1 MLRCPVRTAIIRV
14 SPRRFGALAGGFG
27 GVIFAG
33 EYRLSDQ
40 QLPGIP
46 CHRFGCQPVPFMPT
60 LLPRLCNVSCET
72 LARGRPS
79 RWCRGDGGRIARNW
93 RCGEIAGVGDSD
105 NRAQYPYWGGF
116 GDVSHETSGRFRA
129 VIAVTYNQ
137 GNASAQPR
145 RAGPALNPHG
155 HNQPGGA
162 LVVGLFDDANP
173 IVALQV

>member
-1 MLRCPVRTAIIRV
+1 MPRPDGDNPCFTEEVWRACWWFWWRDFCRGISFIRPAV
-14 SPRRFGALAGGFG
+14 AWFSLLSC
-27 GVIFAG
+27 
-33 EYRLSDQ
+33 RLSACSVHA
-40 QLPGIP
+40 G
-46 CHRFGCQPVPFMPT
+46 

-72 LARGRPS
+72 LGRGRPS

-93 RCGEIAGVGDSD
+93 RCGEIAGGGDSD

-137 GNASAQPR
+137 GNAGAQPR

-173 IVALQV
+173 VVALQV